1 MQKNN
6 NKDVMC
12 EVFASYG
19 TKKWNASRYSV
30 SKNASDKKTK
40 QIKTKY
46 EVIEAEEENCPKK
59 PEDFQN
65 WKEVETFIKN
75 GKEHTDE

>member
-1 MQKNN
+1 MQNN
-6 NKDVMC
+6 NNDVMF
-12 EVFASYG
+12 VALASYG
-19 TKKWNASRYSV
+19 TKKWNESHYNV
-30 SKNASDKKTK
+30 SKSASNEKTK
-40 QIKTKY
+40 EIKTKY